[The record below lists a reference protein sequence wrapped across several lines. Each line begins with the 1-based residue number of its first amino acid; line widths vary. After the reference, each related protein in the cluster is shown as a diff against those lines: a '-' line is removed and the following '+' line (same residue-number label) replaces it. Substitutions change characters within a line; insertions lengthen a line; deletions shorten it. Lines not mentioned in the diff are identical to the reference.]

1 MLMEVVEFLQHPEI
15 TGLVQKQEKV
25 NRQKAKAGYNLFTIS
40 SYTSHLENFH
50 SDVIA
55 SLLDPDGLHGEGYK
69 FLHLFIDFLNRCHD
83 VPLKKEDYANSI
95 VSRETGRIDI
105 WIKDETSR
113 QSIIIENKINDATD
127 RDNQLKDYF
136 EYARDYPAKAIV
148 YLSKDGR
155 KLAPDNSAI
164 VNNLVKNI
172 AAFNNTAIDL
182 YKGWLIPCLNECHID
197 DSRSVVHQYAKLI
210 AHLGNNDM
218 NNEIKEQFYQFVSNN
233 NGLDAAN
240 AINKLIVHLPDY
252 RAQRFA
258 DKTEDY
264 LKRSPFKN
272 RFPYQNNYYIFEK
285 FEQPDGSYK
294 LDVCFES
301 NGGAYVVMWNTMK
314 RDDNGYQTVNAILKQ
329 AGLADKFNAPSRYN
343 GMTAEFAI
351 SATYPKLEAVD
362 NAVLELVNEVF
373 HKLTTLT
380 QQPD

>member
-1 MLMEVVEFLQHPEI
+1 MNAIELLQNPEI
-15 TGLVQKQEKV
+15 TGLVQKQEEV

-69 FLHLFIDFLNRCHD
+69 FLHLFVDFLNRCHD
-83 VPLKKEDYANSI
+83 APVKKEDYANS
-95 VSRETGRIDI
+95 VVTRETGRIDI

-113 QSIIIENKINDATD
+113 QSILIENKINDAPD

-136 EYARDYPAKAIV
+136 EYASGYPPKAIV

-155 KLAPDNSAI
+155 KLAPDNSFN
-164 VNNLVKNI
+164 VNSLVKNL

-182 YKGWLIPCLNECHID
+182 YNGWLIPCLRESLTE

-218 NNEIKEQFYQFVSNN
+218 DNEIKEQFYQFVSKN

-240 AINKLIVHLPDY
+240 TINKLIVHLPDY

-264 LKRSPFKN
+264 LKRSPFKH
-272 RFPYQNNYYIFEK
+272 RFPYHNNYYIFER
-285 FEQPDGSYK
+285 FERADGSYK

-301 NGGAYVVMWNTMK
+301 NGGAYVVMWNTTEPNE
-314 RDDNGYQTVNAILKQ
+314 NGYQTVKTILTL
-329 AGLADKFNAPSRYN
+329 AGLADKFKAVSRYN

-351 SATYPKLEAVD
+351 SAEFPSLEAVD

-373 HKLTTLT
+373 HKLTILT

>member
-1 MLMEVVEFLQHPEI
+1 MNALELLQHPEI
-15 TGLVQKQEKV
+15 SELVKKQEEV

-40 SYTSHLENFH
+40 SYTAHLENFH

-55 SLLDPDGLHGEGYK
+55 SLLDPDGLHGEGYT

-83 VPLKKEDYANSI
+83 VPVKNEDYANS
-95 VSRETGRIDI
+95 VVTRETGRIDI
-105 WIKDETSR
+105 WIKDETSK
-113 QSIIIENKINDATD
+113 QSIFIENKINDATD

-136 EYARDYPAKAIV
+136 EYAGDYPAKAIV

-155 KLAPDNSAI
+155 KLAPYNSVS

-172 AAFNNTAIDL
+172 AAFNNRAIDL
-182 YKGWLIPCLNECHID
+182 YNGWLVPCLNECHKE
-197 DSRSVVHQYAKLI
+197 DSRSVVHQYTKLI

-218 NNEIKEQFYQFVSNN
+218 DNEIKEQFYQFVSKN

-240 AINKLIVHLPDY
+240 VINNLIVHLPHY

-272 RFPYQNNYYIFEK
+272 RFKYQNNYYIFER
-285 FEQPDGSYK
+285 FERPDGSYK

-301 NGGAYVVMWNTMK
+301 NGRAYVVLWNTVK
-314 RDDNGYQTVNAILKQ
+314 RDADGCQTVNSILKQ
-329 AGLADKFNAPSRYN
+329 IGLADKFNAPSRYN

-351 SATYPKLEAVD
+351 SADYPSLEAVD

-373 HKLTTLT
+373 EKLTILS
-380 QQPD
+380 QQPE

>member
-1 MLMEVVEFLQHPEI
+1 MNPIELLQHPEI
-15 TGLVQKQEKV
+15 TKLVKKQEEV
-25 NRQKAKAGYNLFTIS
+25 NRQKTKVGYNLFTIS
-40 SYTSHLENFH
+40 SYTAHLENFH

-55 SLLDPDGLHGEGYK
+55 SLLDPDGLHEEGYK
-69 FLHLFIDFLNRCHD
+69 FLHLFVDFLNRFYH
-83 VPLKKEDYANSI
+83 VPVKKEDYANSI
-95 VSRETGRIDI
+95 ILRETGRIDI

-113 QSIIIENKINDATD
+113 QSIIIENKINNATD

-136 EYARDYPAKAIV
+136 EYASGYPPKAIV

-155 KLAPDNSAI
+155 KLAPDNSI
-164 VNNLVKNI
+164 NVNNLVKNI
-172 AAFNNTAIDL
+172 AAFNNTAVDL
-182 YKGWLIPCLNECHID
+182 YNGWLVPCLREIQTE

-218 NNEIKEQFYQFVSNN
+218 DNEIKEQFYQFVSKN

-258 DKTEDY
+258 DMTEDY
-264 LKRSPFKN
+264 LSRSPFKN
-272 RFPYQNNYYIFEK
+272 RFKYQNNYYIFER
-285 FEQPDGSYK
+285 FERADGSYK

-301 NGGAYVVMWNTMK
+301 NGGAYVVMWNTTQ
-314 RDDNGYQTVNAILKQ
+314 RNTNGYQTVNAILTQ
-329 AGLADKFNAPSRYN
+329 VRLADKFNAGSRYN

-351 SATYPKLEAVD
+351 SAEYPSLEAVD

-373 HKLTTLT
+373 EKLTILS
-380 QQPD
+380 QQPE